1 MTIEGAPSMRLSPA
15 LLDANSRNSLA
26 SGSLHAPAFTEPT
39 TTVNPAS
46 VIAEFTR
53 HHNFAIPEMLRDDT
67 KGIQWLHDVKL
78 SIDGSASSQSERLVA
93 DGDPSW
99 AMILTMLDRVYEHAA
114 ASLVAYFTGTWASME
129 VVVRTTIEAAA
140 TVLYV
145 TRSDR
150 NLRLGQY
157 LTHFFATSRKA
168 IGLSDPSV
176 QARAS
181 QDLDARENLI
191 RQVAAHEGIP
201 LDVLGWPSLVRDR
214 FKAAGMEK
222 EYRHIYAVLSGQV
235 HSDADALVDY
245 VIARCLAQHDPSVE
259 AVAATEL
266 QYWMRFYLYSG
277 LRYYALAAQGY
288 ATALEFVSSIT
299 DTQRIEK
306 SLVTHLQRL
315 SDEFQQFKTNNKMR

>member
-1 MTIEGAPSMRLSPA
+1 
-15 LLDANSRNSLA
+15 
-26 SGSLHAPAFTEPT
+26 
-39 TTVNPAS
+39 
-46 VIAEFTR
+46 
-53 HHNFAIPEMLRDDT
+53 
-67 KGIQWLHDVKL
+67 
-78 SIDGSASSQSERLVA
+78 
-93 DGDPSW
+93 
-99 AMILTMLDRVYEHAA
+99 
-114 ASLVAYFTGTWASME
+114 ME

-157 LTHFFATSRKA
+157 LTHFFTTSRKA
-168 IGLSDPSV
+168 IGMSDPSV

-181 QDLDARENLI
+181 QDLDAREKLI

-214 FKAAGMEK
+214 FKAAGMET

-259 AVAATEL
+259 ALAATEL

-277 LRYYALAAQGY
+277 LRYYALAAHSY
-288 ATALEFVSSIT
+288 ATALEFVGSIT
-299 DTQRIEK
+299 DTQRVEK
-306 SLVTHLQRL
+306 AVTAHLQRL
-315 SDEFQQFKTNNKMR
+315 SNKFRQSKTNNEP